1 MAMGLPSR
9 GEIRD
14 YLISQGM
21 APELAER
28 RAADAESRA
37 NRQALT
43 TSLLAATA
51 SMPMGAAARAALQQA
66 GWDATEVDLIVVAT
80 LSPDLYFSSRPFQYP
95 DPIRFLDQRKT
106 GRFGAPY
113 TKVFESLHE
122 QHLVIA
128 LDVSRATR
136 GDIASSLKSDVPLS
150 PLADATP
157 NTGG

>member
-51 SMPMGAAARAALQQA
+51 GMPMGAAARAARDWFLENGGTESDISA
-66 GWDATEVDLIVVAT
+66 HFAALSTNDAEVKRFGIDPRNMFEFWDWVGGRYSMTSAIGLST
-80 LSPDLYFSSRPFQYP
+80 LSSYSSDREYW
-95 DPIRFLDQRKT
+95 
-106 GRFGAPY
+106 
-113 TKVFESLHE
+113 
-122 QHLVIA
+122 
-128 LDVSRATR
+128 
-136 GDIASSLKSDVPLS
+136 
-150 PLADATP
+150 
-157 NTGG
+157 